1 MRIRSW
7 EELPEWMK
15 ISEVEEY
22 YRIIRKKRIS
32 FAVKR
37 IFDVFLSALLLVI
50 LSPVFIA
57 ISFMILL
64 DSRGGIFFRQARV
77 TTYGKIFRI
86 HKFRTM
92 KKGAESAGSILARDE
107 DERITRV
114 GRVLRKYR
122 LDELPQLIDVLKG
135 DMSFVGPRPQSV
147 CFVKHFSREARAV
160 FLVPAGITSETTLK
174 YMDEGSMLKETS
186 DIDEAYIR
194 DILPDKMKLQLEE
207 IKSFGLIHDIRTMLH
222 TVRL

>member
-1 MRIRSW
+1 M
-7 EELPEWMK
+7 
-15 ISEVEEY
+15 
-22 YRIIRKKRIS
+22 
-32 FAVKR
+32 
-37 IFDVFLSALLLVI
+37 
-50 LSPVFIA
+50 
-57 ISFMILL
+57 
-64 DSRGGIFFRQARV
+64 
-77 TTYGKIFRI
+77 
-86 HKFRTM
+86 
-92 KKGAESAGSILARDE
+92 
-107 DERITRV
+107 
-114 GRVLRKYR
+114 LRKYR

-147 CFVKHFSREARAV
+147 RFVKHFSREARAV